1 VISTPPLAEEIADR
15 GDRRVQRLEGRE
27 LGDILAVGLGD
38 VLVDVLAETA
48 TSARANRRLRM
59 PNPLI
64 ALHVAPWSSVSRR
77 AGPSVAPPVAT

>member
-27 LGDILAVGLGD
+27 LGDRLAVGVGD

-48 TSARANRRLRM
+48 TSARANRKLRM

-64 ALHVAPWSSVSRR
+64 ALHVAHE
-77 AGPSVAPPVAT
+77 APPSTSSLETSSAPPK